1 MRFEDYIILIA
12 MHIFDFIAD
21 IIYKFEKLYKKYL
34 YESNR

>member
-21 IIYKFEKLYKKYL
+21 IIDRFEKLYKKHL
-34 YESNR
+34 

>member
-1 MRFEDYIILIA
+1 MEIEYRIIILA

-21 IIYKFEKLYKKYL
+21 IIYKFDKLYNKYL